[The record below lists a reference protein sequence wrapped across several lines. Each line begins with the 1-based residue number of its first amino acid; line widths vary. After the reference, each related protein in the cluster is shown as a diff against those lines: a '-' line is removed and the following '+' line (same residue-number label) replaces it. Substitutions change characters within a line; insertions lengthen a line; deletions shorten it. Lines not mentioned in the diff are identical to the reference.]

1 MSTYDAVN
9 EVLVVVMENGS
20 VCKWSLDKINLEF
33 IDMATTCWY
42 WNGCSKES
50 HTSNTCCR
58 TPEEDKTAS
67 NKDIDHC
74 YTKHLLRWDI
84 EGQKMPNEKSC
95 RKANGTKQTWDK
107 IFAPGACPTELEIDD
122 PTATVICPLQYPD
135 GASISQTS
143 ISSSSVQ
150 ER

>member
-1 MSTYDAVN
+1 M
-9 EVLVVVMENGS
+9 LVSFNIESRTQGS
-20 VCKWSLDKINLEF
+20 NRK
-33 IDMATTCWY
+33 
-42 WNGCSKES
+42 
-50 HTSNTCCR
+50 
-58 TPEEDKTAS
+58 KTAN
-67 NKDIDHC
+67 NKDVDHC

-150 ER
+150 ERVENLDDSQLIISIHY